1 MGPACA
7 VEKCKQAIT
16 RELRHTPPSQSPSR
30 SVTLTDIR
38 CPMRTYV
45 FACLTDAFS
54 GVLAHSVEAILR
66 MVSRKSPRSGYVTTY
81 PLSARRSGSV
91 MRTIQVCVFSV
102 QVVKCRPTKIFLN
115 RTFLN
120 SSVLPPPSSSSSA
133 FALNNLPSPSPLLP
147 PPPPRAPLSCSSCL
161 ETTIGDPGDGD
172 AVGGIGNAHFCFP
185 GVPLVA
191 SLPRLEK
198 NEEERSD
205 AL

>member
-120 SSVLPPPSSSSSA
+120 SSVLPPPYSSSSA
-133 FALNNLPSPSPLLP
+133 FALNNLPSPSPGSPREP
-147 PPPPRAPLSCSSCL
+147 PGGISGYAFPPRVPAHAAPPQGHLC
-161 ETTIGDPGDGD
+161 
-172 AVGGIGNAHFCFP
+172 NA
-185 GVPLVA
+185 A
-191 SLPRLEK
+191 QRQ
-198 NEEERSD
+198 RSHRHNIM
-205 AL
+205 